1 MAERFRRIDAATA
14 RRFLV
19 KRHLLAPPRSAEADP
34 EGILAVFRRLG
45 SIQFDPFG
53 VAGRNHDLVLH
64 ARVRDYDPAW
74 TEALL
79 YERRALFETH
89 NKGLSLLPT
98 EELPWYRIAWDRAE
112 GDHRSGAFARYAET
126 VEHVLERIRLAGP
139 QSSLDF
145 ERKVAVDWYWG
156 PTNEVRAALE
166 ALGEAGVIGLAR
178 RDGNRRYYDL
188 VERLFPAELL
198 AHRPSPRDQ
207 LRHKLLSRHR
217 GHGLLGTG
225 GQAELWYGTG
235 KGRRED
241 GDDPDLPTRGELRA
255 ELVERGDLVPIEVEG
270 VRGTRFALGEE
281 LPLLEEAA
289 RSGASPTSAAVTFIA
304 PLDPLAWDRDL
315 LRQLFDFDYVW
326 EVYVPETKRRWGY
339 YVLPILYGDR
349 FVGRFEPRIDRAG
362 RVVRILNAWWEPWF
376 DPRRDADFVP
386 AMREALAAYLRF
398 ARARSVEWAPAL
410 ARERRLFGTRPRSR
424 TRQSTLA
431 NAAVLAQAHAE
442 GGSRP

>member
-1 MAERFRRIDAATA
+1 M
-14 RRFLV
+14 
-19 KRHLLAPPRSAEADP
+19 
-34 EGILAVFRRLG
+34 
-45 SIQFDPFG
+45 
-53 VAGRNHDLVLH
+53 LH

-98 EELPWYRIAWDRAE
+98 EELPWYRIAWTEPRATT
-112 GDHRSGAFARYAET
+112 GSARSPATRKPSSMCSSGSGSAARRS
-126 VEHVLERIRLAGP
+126 L
-139 QSSLDF
+139 LDF

-255 ELVERGDLVPIEVEG
+255 ELVERGDLVPVEVEG
-270 VRGTRFALGEE
+270 VRGPRFALGKE
-281 LPLLEEAA
+281 LPLLEEAT

-326 EVYVPETKRRWGY
+326 EVYVSEAKRRWGY

-349 FVGRFEPRIDRAG
+349 FVGRFEPRVDRAG

-386 AMREALAAYLRF
+386 AMRDALAAYLRF

-410 ARERRLFGTRPRSR
+410 ARERRLFGVRPRSSGAPRPDGASPPGDSEAPADSEVPGMR
-424 TRQSTLA
+424 TTTLA
-431 NAAVLAQAHAE
+431 FFGAAGQAADK